1 MSGMG
6 SSFPVSLTWC
16 LSGEACLILK
26 SLSVTGVF
34 TCLKLSKLLFLPIIK
49 SAT

>member
-26 SLSVTGVF
+26 SLGVTGVF
-34 TCLKLSKLLFLPIIK
+34 LKIFTYLKLSK
-49 SAT
+49 